1 MTLQSN
7 QRNNSPQRPG
17 RWFASAGCWLVAPEQ
32 NYLRWGIALSL
43 CVHAAFLVLR
53 VPASTEPVERP
64 PAMDVVLVNALT
76 EQAPLAPKVI
86 AQDNL
91 EGGGQIEQ
99 EAMASNPL
107 PRVGKEAED
116 VSLIALTRQRQQLEL
131 QQDQLLKQ
139 LLSSWQAKPNQSRSE
154 DKEET
159 PANGQDETDQQALEQ
174 NARIAAILN
183 QIERYNQRPRKYF
196 DAPSTI
202 ANPFA
207 SYVDAWRVRIEDIGS
222 QHYPPGE
229 GNRPSGQ
236 LQASVTIAASGA
248 VLDVTIDRPSSD
260 PRINQAVRRIIELAQ
275 PFPAFPAH
283 LAREA
288 DELVITRTW
297 TFTPGSFKTEA
308 NQ

>member
-1 MTLQSN
+1 MTRQLNPRFSSAT
-7 QRNNSPQRPG
+7 RDAGWLTSAV
-17 RWFASAGCWLVAPEQ
+17 RWLAAPEQ

-43 CVHAAFLVLR
+43 CVHAAFMVMR
-53 VPASTEPVERP
+53 APAANEQSLPTLP
-64 PAMDVVLVNALT
+64 MDVILVNALT
-76 EQAPLAPKVI
+76 EQAPLAPTVI
-86 AQDNL
+86 AQNNL
-91 EGGGQIEQ
+91 EGGGQVSQPIV
-99 EAMASNPL
+99 AANPL

-116 VSLIALTRQRQQLEL
+116 VSLIALTRQRQQLEI

-139 LLSSWQAKPNQSRSE
+139 LLSSWQAKPNQSRSQ

-159 PANGQDETDQQALEQ
+159 PVDGQDETDQQALEQ
-174 NARIAAILN
+174 NARIAAILD

-196 DAPSTI
+196 DAPSAI

-207 SYVDAWRVRIEDIGS
+207 AYVDAWRTRIEDIGS
-222 QHYPPGE
+222 KHYPPGE
-229 GNRPSGQ
+229 GDRPSGQ

-248 VLDVTIDRPSSD
+248 VIDITIDRPSSD

-297 TFTPGSFKTEA
+297 TFTPGSFTTEA
-308 NQ
+308 KQ

>member
-1 MTLQSN
+1 MIRQSN
-7 QRNNSPQRPG
+7 QRLSSPKHPDRWLASVG
-17 RWFASAGCWLVAPEQ
+17 RWLVAPEQ
-32 NYLRWGIALSL
+32 NYLRWGVALSL
-43 CVHAAFLVLR
+43 CIHAAFLVLR
-53 VPASTEPVERP
+53 IPASTEPVERP
-64 PAMDVVLVNALT
+64 PAMNVMLVNAFT
-76 EQAPLAPKVI
+76 EQAPLAPTVI

-91 EGGGQIEQ
+91 EGGGQLAQ
-99 EAMASNPL
+99 PVMAANPL
-107 PRVGKEAED
+107 PRVGEQAED

-139 LLSSWQAKPNQSRSE
+139 LLSSWQAKPDQSRSQ
-154 DKEET
+154 DKEEA

-196 DAPSTI
+196 DAPSAI

-207 SYVDAWRVRIEDIGS
+207 AYVDAWRTRIEDVGS
-222 QHYPPGE
+222 QHYPPGD
-229 GNRPSGQ
+229 GDRPSGD

-248 VLDVTIDRPSSD
+248 VLDVTIDRPSAD

-308 NQ
+308 NP